1 MSTPSSGPLPVSPSF
16 EPFTFGGYAAQPGVI
31 EGVGFWPRVVARVID
46 MIVHY
51 LIALCTGVFFGI
63 LLAIAAAAAG
73 QPFPAA
79 KLQGL
84 GFAVFFFSLLGS
96 VAYHTICEGV
106 HGSTLGKLVLS
117 MTVVQEDGFRCQ
129 MRPALIRTLG
139 YFVDG
144 LFLGIV
150 GYFAMRESPQS
161 QRFGDKWAHT
171 IVCKRSAAPRE
182 NLRGAGRF
190 VLGLF
195 LAAIVDAALLMVG
208 LLMKV
213 SF

>member
-1 MSTPSSGPLPVSPSF
+1 MSTPPPGPVPVSPSF
-16 EPFTFGGYAAQPGVI
+16 EPFSFGGYVAQIGAI
-31 EGVGFWPRVVARVID
+31 EGVGFWPRVVARIID

-51 LIALCTGVFFGI
+51 FVGVCTGFLFGI

-79 KLQGL
+79 KLRGL

-96 VAYHTICEGV
+96 VAYSTICEGV
-106 HGSTLGKLVLS
+106 HGSTLGKFVLS
-117 MTVVQEDGFRCQ
+117 MTVVQEDGSPCR
-129 MRPALIRTLG
+129 MRPALIRSLG
-139 YFVDG
+139 YFVDS
-144 LFLGIV
+144 LFFGIV
-150 GYFAMRESPQS
+150 GYFAMRESPQN

-171 IVCKRSAAPRE
+171 IVCKRSRVPGE
-182 NLRGAGRF
+182 SLRGGGRF

-208 LLMKV
+208 LLLKL
-213 SF
+213 SL